1 MEPKFEG
8 SVIMRQAI
16 SDDEL
21 FATLKAMCECSNRL
35 IVAKQEDFSTSN
47 YEALAEKMADV
58 KLWLDK
64 IANQIEYTEDV
75 EWWLSRKMNRHE

>member
-1 MEPKFEG
+1 
-8 SVIMRQAI
+8 MRQAI

-21 FATLKAMCECSNRL
+21 FATLKAMCECSNHL

-58 KLWLDK
+58 KFWLDK
-64 IANQIEYTEDV
+64 IADQIGYTEDV